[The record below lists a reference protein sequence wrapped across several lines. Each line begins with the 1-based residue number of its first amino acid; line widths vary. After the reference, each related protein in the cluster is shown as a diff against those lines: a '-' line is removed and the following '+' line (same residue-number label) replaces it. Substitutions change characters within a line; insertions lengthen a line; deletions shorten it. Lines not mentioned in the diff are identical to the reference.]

1 MVPKTQRLKIKLT
14 ICNYLQIKSFL
25 TNSSQQ
31 FSPKKNKSKLTES
44 IEDRSRTA
52 TSTTREAPPVS
63 GVPGMP
69 SNLHINMDT
78 LFSLHDKLLDMSEM
92 INDMYA
98 LQIVAFITVS
108 FVIILFGF
116 FFETK
121 VIIL

>member
-1 MVPKTQRLKIKLT
+1 MAANFEER
-14 ICNYLQIKSFL
+14 
-25 TNSSQQ
+25 SS
-31 FSPKKNKSKLTES
+31 
-44 IEDRSRTA
+44 TA
-52 TSTTREAPPVS
+52 TSTSRAAPPVS

-69 SNLHINMDT
+69 SNLHVNMDT

-121 VIIL
+121 VGIYL